1 MEDLF
6 FTVVGMSLTGSAVI
20 LFVLL
25 ARLALRR
32 APKISSYALWA
43 VVLLR
48 LLCPFALDSAFSLLP
63 SAQMVAAAGRGGG
76 TDQVIWVQTGIPAVD
91 RPVNDFLADHPYQ
104 QGQPAVVGGS
114 LEEGLAPAVDQL
126 GPVPDWRT
134 VPAAIWLAGTAAL
147 LGYSLFSLLNLRRK
161 LVGSVPLEGE
171 KRVRLADHIPTPFVL
186 GVFRPVIYLPSG
198 LAGEER
204 DYILLH
210 ERTHIRRCDH
220 VTRALAWL
228 AVSVHWFDPLVWLA
242 FHLAGRDME
251 MSCDE
256 AVLARMG
263 RDVRADYSTSLLR
276 LSTGGRLPAGP
287 LAFGGGNIQRRIKNV
302 LGYKKPAFWVTAA
315 ALILVLGLGF
325 ALATDPDGPA
335 DAPEPYL
342 DLTFSYSED
351 GAYVVLDGSRAG
363 SMYWYPPGRSE
374 LSPLGMLS
382 FGELELSNGW
392 QVYGGADWTGEDRNA
407 VRMELH
413 STQSGPVTL
422 GCTVL
427 LDPSEK
433 IVQRQVLGGKEN
445 DPHLSDQEM
454 EELAAYFARC
464 IRGAEEF
471 CANARPAPDDSGTEL
486 TFTMAQANNG
496 PFLRVAGRVYRREL
510 SRAIW
515 SPAGADAL
523 YGPHPGGELTME
535 CDFESGGAS
544 VAVWWAD
551 EAHSQV
557 AVTTQMSVYLSS
569 YMPCGWWEFTVD
581 LSGEQ
586 GRVVSMEPCGGKTT
600 LPGPV
605 KMYPASITDQ
615 EAVFLARIAAKTMT
629 AAEDFYNNYDGPIPS
644 PPMETVRYTPVYSP
658 GSGNGSGDVRIGG
671 LGDGYMEWSVNTS
684 PAKGSVY
691 FTTDPAFFCP
701 RLAGKEVEGSFMW
714 GDEDRRT
721 VSLVMN
727 VNDERVVS
735 GTVNGFLVHF
745 VVDLE
750 DKAVVKKDFESL
762 VEGETLE
769 LTGEEMVYA
778 AHIFA
783 DLLWEAEAYHAAQS

>member
-287 LAFGGGNIQRRIKNV
+287 LAFGGGNTQRRIKNV

-335 DAPEPYL
+335 DARAPYL

-351 GAYVVLDGSRAG
+351 GASSTAAGRGACTGIRRAG
-363 SMYWYPPGRSE
+363 RSCPPWGCC
-374 LSPLGMLS
+374 P
-382 FGELELSNGW
+382 
-392 QVYGGADWTGEDRNA
+392 
-407 VRMELH
+407 
-413 STQSGPVTL
+413 SG
-422 GCTVL
+422 
-427 LDPSEK
+427 SW
-433 IVQRQVLGGKEN
+433 N
-445 DPHLSDQEM
+445 
-454 EELAAYFARC
+454 
-464 IRGAEEF
+464 
-471 CANARPAPDDSGTEL
+471 
-486 TFTMAQANNG
+486 
-496 PFLRVAGRVYRREL
+496 
-510 SRAIW
+510 
-515 SPAGADAL
+515 
-523 YGPHPGGELTME
+523 
-535 CDFESGGAS
+535 
-544 VAVWWAD
+544 
-551 EAHSQV
+551 
-557 AVTTQMSVYLSS
+557 
-569 YMPCGWWEFTVD
+569 
-581 LSGEQ
+581 
-586 GRVVSMEPCGGKTT
+586 
-600 LPGPV
+600 
-605 KMYPASITDQ
+605 
-615 EAVFLARIAAKTMT
+615 
-629 AAEDFYNNYDGPIPS
+629 
-644 PPMETVRYTPVYSP
+644 
-658 GSGNGSGDVRIGG
+658 
-671 LGDGYMEWSVNTS
+671 
-684 PAKGSVY
+684 
-691 FTTDPAFFCP
+691 
-701 RLAGKEVEGSFMW
+701 
-714 GDEDRRT
+714 
-721 VSLVMN
+721 
-727 VNDERVVS
+727 
-735 GTVNGFLVHF
+735 
-745 VVDLE
+745 
-750 DKAVVKKDFESL
+750 
-762 VEGETLE
+762 
-769 LTGEEMVYA
+769 
-778 AHIFA
+778 
-783 DLLWEAEAYHAAQS
+783 

>member
-6 FTVVGMSLTGSAVI
+6 FTVVGMSLTGSAVT

-32 APKISSYALWA
+32 APKIFSYALWA
-43 VVLLR
+43 VALLR

-63 SAQMVAAAGRGGG
+63 SAQMVAADGWGGG
-76 TDQVIWVQTGIPAVD
+76 ADRVVQIQTGIPAVD

-114 LEEGLAPAVDQL
+114 LEEGLAPVVNQL

-171 KRVRLADHIPTPFVL
+171 KRVRLADHIPSPFVL

-276 LSTGGRLPAGP
+276 LSTDGRLPAGP

-407 VRMELH
+407 VRME
-413 STQSGPVTL
+413 
-422 GCTVL
+422 
-427 LDPSEK
+427 
-433 IVQRQVLGGKEN
+433 N
-445 DPHLSDQEM
+445 DLHLSDQEM

-496 PFLRVAGRVYRREL
+496 PFLRVAGRVYGREL
-510 SRAIW
+510 SRAVW

-535 CDFESGGAS
+535 YDFESGGAS
-544 VAVWWAD
+544 VAAWWAD
-551 EAHSQV
+551 EAHTQV
-557 AVTTQMSVYLSS
+557 AVSTQMSVYLSS
-569 YMPCGWWEFTVD
+569 YMSCGWWEFTVD

-644 PPMETVRYTPVYSP
+644 PPMETVRYTPVYST

-671 LGDGYMEWSVNTS
+671 LGDGYMEWSFNTS
-684 PAKGSVY
+684 PSKGSVY

>member
-32 APKISSYALWA
+32 APKIFSYALWA

-63 SAQMVAAAGRGGG
+63 SAQMVAAAGWGGG
-76 TDQVIWVQTGIPAVD
+76 ADRVVQIQTGIPAVD
-91 RPVNDFLADHPYQ
+91 RPVNDFLVDHPYR
-104 QGQPAVVGGS
+104 QGRPAVVGGS
-114 LEEGLAPAVDQL
+114 PEEGLAPAVDQL

-134 VPAAIWLAGTAAL
+134 VPAAVWLAGTAAL

-171 KRVRLADHIPTPFVL
+171 KRVRLADHIPSPFVL

-228 AVSVHWFDPLVWLA
+228 AVAVHWFNPLVWLA

-287 LAFGGGNIQRRIKNV
+287 LAFGGGNIRRRIKNV

-351 GAYVVLDGSRAG
+351 GAYVVLAV
-363 SMYWYPPGRSE
+363 
-374 LSPLGMLS
+374 
-382 FGELELSNGW
+382 GEG
-392 QVYGGADWTGEDRNA
+392 QV
-407 VRMELH
+407 
-413 STQSGPVTL
+413 
-422 GCTVL
+422 
-427 LDPSEK
+427 K
-433 IVQRQVLGGKEN
+433 IG
-445 DPHLSDQEM
+445 
-454 EELAAYFARC
+454 
-464 IRGAEEF
+464 
-471 CANARPAPDDSGTEL
+471 
-486 TFTMAQANNG
+486 
-496 PFLRVAGRVYRREL
+496 
-510 SRAIW
+510 
-515 SPAGADAL
+515 
-523 YGPHPGGELTME
+523 
-535 CDFESGGAS
+535 
-544 VAVWWAD
+544 
-551 EAHSQV
+551 
-557 AVTTQMSVYLSS
+557 
-569 YMPCGWWEFTVD
+569 
-581 LSGEQ
+581 
-586 GRVVSMEPCGGKTT
+586 
-600 LPGPV
+600 
-605 KMYPASITDQ
+605 
-615 EAVFLARIAAKTMT
+615 
-629 AAEDFYNNYDGPIPS
+629 
-644 PPMETVRYTPVYSP
+644 
-658 GSGNGSGDVRIGG
+658 
-671 LGDGYMEWSVNTS
+671 
-684 PAKGSVY
+684 
-691 FTTDPAFFCP
+691 
-701 RLAGKEVEGSFMW
+701 
-714 GDEDRRT
+714 
-721 VSLVMN
+721 
-727 VNDERVVS
+727 
-735 GTVNGFLVHF
+735 
-745 VVDLE
+745 
-750 DKAVVKKDFESL
+750 
-762 VEGETLE
+762 
-769 LTGEEMVYA
+769 
-778 AHIFA
+778 
-783 DLLWEAEAYHAAQS
+783 